1 MARLIIFHNKNII
14 IIVIIIFLIFKFKKD
29 ITFILPIIVNIT
41 IIDPNINF
49 MDQYITDPNLN
60 YELKKDFY
68 CLQNLDTF
76 IYLENNMP
84 DLIKYIETIILDC
97 NLSDEEK
104 CIKIS
109 KILEENLKIKKS
121 LKIYIKM
128 ITLERCI
135 DFKCNF

>member
-1 MARLIIFHNKNII
+1 
-14 IIVIIIFLIFKFKKD
+14 
-29 ITFILPIIVNIT
+29 
-41 IIDPNINF
+41 
-49 MDQYITDPNLN
+49 
-60 YELKKDFY
+60 
-68 CLQNLDTF
+68 
-76 IYLENNMP
+76 MP